1 MRHPVLIAASLLLLS
16 HSLSAAGI
24 SESRRA
30 ELLGLL
36 KHDCGS
42 CHGLSLKGGLGPPLT
57 PARLQGKP
65 VEFITATILY
75 GRAGTPMPPWR
86 PFLSDGE
93 AAWLAERI
101 KEGVQ

>member
-1 MRHPVLIAASLLLLS
+1 
-16 HSLSAAGI
+16 
-24 SESRRA
+24 
-30 ELLGLL
+30 
-36 KHDCGS
+36 
-42 CHGLSLKGGLGPPLT
+42 PLT
-57 PARLQGKP
+57 PAKLQGKP

-93 AAWLAERI
+93 AAWLAGRI